1 MAQIIILAIVFAIL
15 GAAAFEWGGLLFG
28 AVLGFLLGTVL
39 SVTTRLNQIEAQLKV
54 LRMKLGDL
62 TPPSPAET
70 EVSHEVTPPAEVVA
84 SVITPPSPSAVGMA
98 SSATPSAQPIKPPMY
113 AQPARTAA
121 PTPFAQAYKQD
132 DIFDRFAKRFIGFF
146 TDGNVFAKVGLI
158 VLFFG
163 VSFLVKYAAERHYF
177 PVEVRFIVAAMIGIG
192 LLVIGWRLRH
202 GKTLFGLL
210 LQGGGVGVLYVTVFA
225 AAKLFNMLPLG
236 LALAIMIA
244 LVGFSALLAIVQD
257 AKYLALFGAA
267 GGFLA
272 PILTSTG
279 AGNHVMLFS
288 YYALLNLGIVSIA
301 WYRSWREL
309 NLLGFVFTFVIG
321 LSWGIKYYQPAY
333 FNSVEPFLILFFLFF
348 VTIAVLFAV
357 RQPPQLKGYVDGTL
371 VFGVPVVAFALQTS
385 LIKNIQ
391 YGLAFSALV
400 MSALYIALALSLWK
414 RAAQGLR
421 LLTEALLALGVVF
434 GTLAIPLALDGHWT
448 SAAWALEGAAII
460 WVGVRQQRLLA
471 RLFGIFLQLASGV
484 AYFSA
489 IVRFDH
495 IIQFVGGSESQW
507 LFLNSTYLGAVL
519 ISLAGLFAS
528 YYLYKHREQLHEAEA
543 ASHIFLLV
551 WGLLWWL
558 GAGHREILHY
568 LEAHDQLQQIAAS
581 WLVFVTVS
589 TVLLQRVEQRLAWT
603 PARYPVLGLIVVMML
618 AWWLLLAMRH
628 SHPFDVLGSVAWAVA
643 FAAQYFI
650 LYQYRHVVRQTAL
663 QWQHVLTFWLLV
675 YLLSWEAAWLMREA
689 TQGSTWQQVMW
700 GVMPALML
708 SLLFALRTR
717 LRWPLSGHY
726 AWYLVTSGS
735 LLVLWLW
742 FCALYFAGFSPGDPW
757 PLQTYIPLLNPLE
770 LTVIF
775 ILLVILRWAM
785 QFKHAAIAAK
795 QHFLAR
801 WAIPG
806 SALAGF
812 VLINGIVA
820 RSVHYWLDVPYTFA
834 ALNHSMEFHT
844 ALSVIWTITALTITF
859 VATRLARREFWYV
872 GAVLLGAVVVK
883 LFVVELA
890 SSGTLA
896 RIISFITVGILLL
909 LINHFSPIPP
919 RQQETP

>member
-1 MAQIIILAIVFAIL
+1 MALIIILAIVFAIL

-28 AVLGFLLGTVL
+28 GILGFLVGTVL
-39 SVTTRLNQIEAQLKV
+39 NATSRLNQLEAQMKV
-54 LRMKLGDL
+54 LRMKLGEQ
-62 TPPSPAET
+62 TVPPPVETNIPREAAPSVVEVARPA
-70 EVSHEVTPPAEVVA
+70 TPPA
-84 SVITPPSPSAVGMA
+84 P
-98 SSATPSAQPIKPPMY
+98 PIKAPVHAPPIK
-113 AQPARTAA
+113 TAA
-121 PTPFAQAYKQD
+121 PATALPTQVHKE
-132 DIFDRFAKRFIGFF
+132 DIFDRLSKRIMGFF

-158 VLFFG
+158 ILFFG
-163 VSFLVKYAAERHYF
+163 VGFLVKYAAERNYF

-202 GKTLFGLL
+202 SKTLFGLL

-225 AAKLFNMLPLG
+225 AAKLFSMLPLG

-244 LVGFSALLAIVQD
+244 LVAFSAMLAILQN

-279 AGNHVMLFS
+279 SGNHVMLFS

-309 NLLGFVFTFVIG
+309 NLLGFVFTFIIG
-321 LSWGIKYYQPAY
+321 LTWGINYYQPAY

-385 LIKNIQ
+385 LIKNIE
-391 YGLAFSALV
+391 YGLAFSALG
-400 MSALYIALALSLWK
+400 MSALYIALALSLWQ

-421 LLTEALLALGVVF
+421 LLTEAFLALGVVF

-489 IVRFDH
+489 MVRFDRV
-495 IIQFVGGSESQW
+495 IQFVGSSNAQW
-507 LFLNSTYLGAVL
+507 VVFNSTYLGAVL
-519 ISLAGLFAS
+519 ISLAGLFSS

-543 ASHIFLLV
+543 ASHVFLLV

-558 GAGHREILHY
+558 GAGHREILNY
-568 LEAHDQLQQIAAS
+568 LEVNDHLKQVAAS
-581 WLVFVTVS
+581 LLLFVTAS
-589 TVLLQRVEQRLAWT
+589 AVLLQRVAQRLVWP
-603 PARYPVLGLIVVMML
+603 PARYPVLGLIGIMYV
-618 AWWLLLAMRH
+618 ALLLTHATRH
-628 SHPFDVLGSVAWAVA
+628 SHPFDMLGSLAWAAA

-650 LYQYRHVVRQTAL
+650 LYQYRQVARQTTL

-675 YLLSWEAAWLMREA
+675 YLLSWEAAWLMREV

-700 GVMPALML
+700 GVIPALML
-708 SLLFALRTR
+708 SLLFALRIR
-717 LRWPLSGHY
+717 LRWPLTEHY

-742 FCALYFAGFSPGDPW
+742 LCMVGFSALSPGNPW
-757 PLQTYIPLLNPLE
+757 PLEIYVPLLNPLE
-770 LTVIF
+770 LAVIF
-775 ILLVILRWAM
+775 MLLVILRWAM
-785 QFKHAAIAAK
+785 EFKHVDVIPSN
-795 QHFLAR
+795 HPLAR
-801 WAIPG
+801 WVLPG
-806 SALAGF
+806 SAFAGF

-820 RSVHYWLDVPYTFA
+820 RSVHHWLDVPYTFA
-834 ALNHSMEFHT
+834 ALNHSVEFHT

-859 VATRLARREFWYV
+859 IATRLARREFWYV
-872 GAVLLGAVVVK
+872 GAALLGAVVVK
-883 LFVVELA
+883 LFLVELA

-919 RQQETP
+919 RKQEAP